1 MTVRFI
7 GLSTSKTSITLGILK
22 RLKEKSREIGK
33 IKNKKGAKKMIDNT
47 QEKITVTSNIA
58 VYISTTRKMK
68 EITGYQLSKMVNK
81 GDNFIANVE
90 NNRLKNI
97 QLEDMIKIVSILSE
111 ISDRTKILKEI
122 NKMQDVNIVENYEEI
137 LTQNVYLRD
146 ENRVLKNQLEQ
157 IRRILSK
164 PTIY

>member
-1 MTVRFI
+1 
-7 GLSTSKTSITLGILK
+7 
-22 RLKEKSREIGK
+22 
-33 IKNKKGAKKMIDNT
+33 MIDNT

-58 VYISTTRKMK
+58 VYIATTRKMK

-111 ISDRTKILKEI
+111 ISERTKILKEI

-146 ENRVLKNQLEQ
+146 ENRVLKNKLEQ
-157 IRRILSK
+157 IRRILNK

>member
-1 MTVRFI
+1 
-7 GLSTSKTSITLGILK
+7 
-22 RLKEKSREIGK
+22 
-33 IKNKKGAKKMIDNT
+33 MIDNT

-58 VYISTTRKMK
+58 VYIATTRKMK

-146 ENRVLKNQLEQ
+146 ENRVLKNKLEQ
-157 IRRILSK
+157 IRRILNK